1 MGKRYTDS
9 YPEVWIKMETT
20 KNSTDYYKYILLYVN
35 DVLHLA
41 KYTHEDILKLKHIYW
56 LNGGF
61 GPPDRYPRDNVNKF
75 QLEDRRN
82 FWSMIC
88 IEYLRGDIKN
98 VYSILEGNKAA
109 LKSFRGGHRP
119 YPSSYRT
126 EF

>member
-1 MGKRYTDS
+1 M
-9 YPEVWIKMETT
+9 
-20 KNSTDYYKYILLYVN
+20 LAYVN

-41 KYTHEDILKLKHIYW
+41 KDALEDILKLKHIYW

-98 VYSILEGNKAA
+98 VYSILEGNKAN
-109 LKSFRGGHRP
+109 LKSFGDEH
-119 YPSSYRT
+119 SSYPLS
-126 EF
+126 